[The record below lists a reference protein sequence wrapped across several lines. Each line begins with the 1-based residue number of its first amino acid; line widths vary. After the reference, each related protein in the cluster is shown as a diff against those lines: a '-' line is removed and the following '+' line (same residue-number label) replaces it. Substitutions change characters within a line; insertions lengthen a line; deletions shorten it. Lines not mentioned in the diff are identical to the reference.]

1 MDPARSLDTDSWH
14 DDGAAKYAALAS
26 WSASFE
32 KEHRRSPV
40 VWLDKAS
47 INQDDIEASLAC
59 LPVYLAGCNT
69 LLVLAGPTYTER
81 LWCIVEVFTYLRMG
95 GAPERMIVVPL
106 AGARLDFSSFDAEK
120 AKCYSPEDKRKLLQA
135 ITLAFGSCEPFNL
148 LVRSM
153 LASRADESAI
163 VQAVPQPTPPPTAPP
178 RTRAPPS
185 LLSLRGT
192 HNLNANKGAAS
203 CMPSTRSQGKDSS
216 AGSRTSSSRRRVL
229 NRRSPYPSKHAPIHC
244 RHTRAWHLELQY
256 LVKAVHTT
264 RGHDEQCLSALS
276 TLTKRG
282 NGSIEKRK

>member
-1 MDPARSLDTDSWH
+1 M
-14 DDGAAKYAALAS
+14 
-26 WSASFE
+26 
-32 KEHRRSPV
+32 
-40 VWLDKAS
+40 WLDKAS

-163 VQAVPQPTPPPTAPP
+163 VQADAAANAATYGATKDA
-178 RTRAPPS
+178 RAAEPAEFAGP
-185 LLSLRGT
+185 T
-192 HNLNANKGAAS
+192 HNLNANKGSGIVHALNPFARKK
-203 CMPSTRSQGKDSS
+203 TAS
-216 AGSRTSSSRRRVL
+216 AGNPGRTEL
-229 NRRSPYPSKHAPIHC
+229 FSKKGP
-244 RHTRAWHLELQY
+244 ESE
-256 LVKAVHTT
+256 VSV
-264 RGHDEQCLSALS
+264 SV
-276 TLTKRG
+276 
-282 NGSIEKRK
+282 